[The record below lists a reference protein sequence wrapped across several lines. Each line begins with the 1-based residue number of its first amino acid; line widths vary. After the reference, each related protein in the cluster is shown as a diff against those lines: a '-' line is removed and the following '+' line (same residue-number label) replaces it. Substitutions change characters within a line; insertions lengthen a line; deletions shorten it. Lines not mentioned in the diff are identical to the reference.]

1 LRDDEF
7 TKKLFSNL
15 NHDILG
21 SSDDDKI
28 MILSDSD
35 EEEEEVHEEKT
46 TSNETAATSAAVNPT
61 STTSTDADDAP
72 MEVKMIIVMTA
83 PLISR
88 LTTDNDVGDDAEL
101 SCQEGT

>member
-7 TKKLFSNL
+7 TKKLFGDL

-21 SSDDDKI
+21 SSGDDKI

-46 TSNETAATSAAVNPT
+46 TGNETAATSDAVNPT

-72 MEVKMIIVMTA
+72 TGVKN
-83 PLISR
+83 
-88 LTTDNDVGDDAEL
+88 DNSDDPTPD
-101 SCQEGT
+101 Q